1 MRIADKSEGHCLS
14 IRPTICAGR
23 PREFTGATG
32 LQEAVREAGVAVDTS
47 FGLGV
52 TVDKTEGQEG
62 RVHLVHIGQT
72 AEGTCGVRAALSLVQ
87 EC

>member
-1 MRIADKSEGHCLS
+1 MS
-14 IRPTICAGR
+14 
-23 PREFTGATG
+23 
-32 LQEAVREAGVAVDTS
+32 LQEAVQEAGVAVDTS

-72 AEGTCGVRAALSLVQ
+72 AEGTCGVRAALSLGLASIVAGDCLGESLRRYKNAERVLLQ
-87 EC
+87 YAG